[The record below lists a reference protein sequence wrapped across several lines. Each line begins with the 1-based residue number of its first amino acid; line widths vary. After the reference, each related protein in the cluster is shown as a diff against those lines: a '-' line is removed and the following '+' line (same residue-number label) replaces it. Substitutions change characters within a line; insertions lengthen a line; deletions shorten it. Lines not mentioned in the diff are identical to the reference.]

1 MVNKK
6 EVNRIRGLLSEAV
19 SVLCKASL
27 SYRTD
32 FHIEG
37 LVGITIDSEEIFLVK
52 LDEVV
57 KKPLLDN
64 ASAGPGNELQ
74 KGMIS
79 FELFKMIDIQ
89 QLTIKMTYI
98 STKI

>member
-6 EVNRIRGLLSEAV
+6 EVDRIRGLLSEAV

-52 LDEVV
+52 LDEIV

-64 ASAGPGNELQ
+64 VSVGNDFQ
-74 KGMIS
+74 KGIVLS
-79 FELFKMIDIQ
+79 KMILNYSHQAIHKQ
-89 QLTIKMTYI
+89 HWI
-98 STKI
+98 